1 MCNKSQFF
9 NFTTKPSIMKK
20 TTPLILT
27 FLLFIST
34 ITFAQNG
41 TISQPELDSG
51 SIEQQFDYIIS
62 KSANFKDFQLIRRSS
77 ILKVK
82 DHALDSIRAIRK
94 ELINANKSSK
104 KISNTISQLENKI
117 QTLKNEVE
125 VISKEVDSISFFGK
139 LLSKS
144 TYNAF
149 VWSIILVL
157 LLGLILFIIR
167 FKNSTTITKRSKNIL
182 DKVEAEFESFRK
194 LTLKKE
200 QETMRKLQDEINK
213 NNP

>member
-1 MCNKSQFF
+1 
-9 NFTTKPSIMKK
+9 MKK